1 MLDHVTFWVDI
12 AATAADALLFARV
25 LQLRLQHMYLFIT
38 LACGIEVFFDGVQLW
53 LGINSDASQR
63 VFVYSRFLY
72 AFLYPLAAWDA
83 FEEIKGPVLQIRR
96 LAMGRLITGLFFA
109 ALFGFIIS
117 LLLSGQEGQSLL
129 STTLAII
136 LWAGSST
143 ATLAFLWSLQRALKA
158 QQVVRPNNTFVWMTF
173 YQLTM
178 IAEVVSCFGGVLASL
193 SNATV
198 LGILNICIVIY
209 GLAITVWCAA
219 KLKRVPSDVS
229 TAASAGAS

>member
-12 AATAADALLFARV
+12 AATAADTVLLVRV
-25 LQLRLQHMYLFIT
+25 LQLRLQRIYLFIT
-38 LACGIEVFFDGVQLW
+38 LACALEVFFDGVQLW

-83 FEEIKGPVLQIRR
+83 FEEIKNQVSQMRR
-96 LAMGRLITGLFFA
+96 IAMSRLITAMFFA
-109 ALFGFIIS
+109 AVFGFVLT
-117 LLLSGQEGQSLL
+117 LLVSGQEGQPVL

-143 ATLAFLWSLQRALKA
+143 ATLAFLWSLQRALKN
-158 QQVVRPNNTFVWMTF
+158 QQFVRPNNTFVWMTF

-178 IAEVVSCFGGVLASL
+178 IAEVVSCFGGLLASL
-193 SNATV
+193 SNAIV
-198 LGILNICIVIY
+198 LGVLNICLLVY
-209 GLAITVWCAA
+209 GLVITVWCAA
-219 KLKRVPSDVS
+219 KLKRMPSDVS
-229 TAASAGAS
+229 TTASAGA